1 MAFAEKN
8 LPLNGDMCG
17 ESVVIIRLFGG
28 DGQRADG
35 NGQRPDGNRQRA
47 DGNGRRFGRN
57 GQRADGR

>member
-35 NGQRPDGNRQRA
+35 NGQR
-47 DGNGRRFGRN
+47 FGRN
-57 GQRADGR
+57 GQ